1 MGARI
6 QTPQSFDGTGD
17 TAPNP
22 AAPPRPPAT
31 GVADIDDAGTLHTG
45 VVR

>member
-17 TAPNP
+17 TARYP
-22 AAPPRPPAT
+22 AAPPRLPAT
-31 GVADIDDAGTLHTG
+31 GVADIDDAGTLHAGG
-45 VVR
+45 VR